1 LISKQRFLKE
11 S

>member
-1 LISKQRFLKE
+1 VIISKQRFH